1 MSGLFGAKGSVN
13 ATALSGMAF
22 QSSAYGNPVPILY
35 GTNRLTS
42 NLLDYD
48 DFWAYPS
55 TTKIGG
61 FMGMGGS
68 KVVTGYTYYA
78 NTIMGLC
85 EGPVVAVSRVW
96 NDQDILTLATASWYG
111 TSLLTGARPQTA
123 WGLWTTKHPAKAL
136 PYSGTALVVSN
147 SINLPGGTLGNWGFE
162 VTGLLATEADTTA
175 KILIGT
181 GTGSLTVFTLLDCNG
196 VAVTSMAAYPAWV
209 TYVNNTLTAS
219 TLSLVGGVY
228 KVTFASAPANGAL
241 IYWVGNSII
250 VNDAK
255 PASVIPDFLTNVDYG
270 AGVPSGYLADL
281 TQGGAAGAYS
291 TYCTAMGFKVAPV
304 FKDAK
309 GANEHLR
316 DILDAT
322 NSEVIRTPSAGGVM
336 QIQVIPYGDVAV
348 SANGASYSPVLTIQ
362 AALTDDDYLGVIDAT
377 SAPTGTDPIQITR
390 NSPGDT
396 YNTVPVSFCDRMAGY
411 NVSTL
416 SIPEPTDAALNGT
429 RKASAKSMPMVV
441 LRTHAQ
447 VLSAILGQAQVFK
460 KNRFKFQVG
469 WRFARLEPMDL
480 ITIQSNI
487 MGLGTTT
494 VRIISVTWPDESS
507 EDQGLTIE
515 AESNPIGWAHAT
527 VQAPLSTGG
536 TTTNTQIDPGA
547 TYAPVIFDV
556 APLASITGGPEIV
569 IGATGGADWGG
580 CNVYISNDNL
590 NFSPVGQITSKAT
603 YGVLTAGMLA
613 TGGAS
618 VDLTTAQGAL
628 TTITTA
634 QALAGQG
641 LCWVA
646 GASGGSQGE
655 MVDFSTATLGAA
667 FNYTLTLPV
676 RGAYGTTAATH
687 ANGAAFMALDAAP
700 IRYAVPSG
708 WLGSPIY
715 IKLQAFNRWGVGLQ
729 SLASTGVITY
739 TPTSQGVYANPDGN
753 PTTTLTGMN
762 ADDILSRSEKPALIN
777 AYNQI
782 VAIQGS
788 DSTVGSLDY
797 QAYQLGVTHAAFDT
811 AVGALFTFLS
821 GLTPSWTDLTKDT
834 PMGVGG
840 GAVLRTLWATIA
852 TEEQKLMAAIQS
864 AALSAAATNTLAK
877 LNVMAMKN
885 PSTAAFA
892 SGALPALPNGSYAAG
907 TCWLT
912 TDGLEYQVSADGTAW
927 QKVVVAATGLFG
939 QLVASQLTVANFD
952 NLVSNPT
959 SNPKQPN
966 GMAWPTGSYEAAGML
981 NGGGG
986 FSPSGYYRAA
996 QVAVSG
1002 DSGNTIVAR
1011 FPIREG
1017 ELYSA
1022 SCMGM
1027 YGSTI
1032 TGDASMA
1039 LLVEDNT
1046 GAVVAGIEVGQ
1057 ITSSATSG
1065 QTLQAQYQI
1074 PGGIHAAYLQVV
1086 IRIIGAASGTWCYFS
1101 NFYVRRCSDASM
1113 IVDGTLQTL
1122 FARIAGAIS
1131 STTYTAGSTGSSP
1144 VGFKLSATNFSS
1156 TDILGNVFNALMEI
1170 GGAINLG
1177 GYQLGQLGV
1186 AKLYYQSSYA
1196 GCIFQKSCASVG
1208 TLATPATSAW
1218 SWTAPKMGVSGNP
1231 YQVLITLVGGGAGG
1245 TGLATGNIGGGAG
1258 AQIQMYLTVTD
1269 GTVLSGN
1276 VGGGGG
1282 GLTGATATPP
1292 GGDTTLNIS
1301 GTNVSGYPSG
1311 LLWTAGGGS
1320 TAGLAG
1326 NGYGGT
1332 GTCNIAGGLTFG
1344 GAGANTSVA
1353 LVAGITYP
1361 VLQAGGGGGS
1371 AAGSN
1376 AAGWWGG
1383 ATLGGGAASLFG
1395 PGGGGTT
1402 VGGATGITPTTNL
1415 TNFSGAFGAGGGA
1428 GTAKGGAGAPGLIR
1442 IQIV

>member
-162 VTGLLATEADTTA
+162 VTGLLATEADTTT

-228 KVTFASAPANGAL
+228 KVTFASAPANGAS

-270 AGVPSGYLADL
+270 ASVPSGYLADL
-281 TQGGAAGAYS
+281 TQGGAARAYS
-291 TYCTAMGFKVAPV
+291 TYCTAMGFKIAPV
-304 FKDAK
+304 FKDPK

-348 SANGASYSPVLTIQ
+348 SANGASYAPVLTIQ

-377 SAPTGTDPIQITR
+377 STTIGTDPIQITR
-390 NSPGDT
+390 SSPGDT

-469 WRFARLEPMDL
+469 WRFSRLEPMDL

-515 AESNPIGWAHAT
+515 AESSPIGWAHAT
-527 VQAPLSTGG
+527 VQAPPSSGG

-547 TYAPVIFDV
+547 TFAPVIFDV

-569 IGATGGADWGG
+569 IGATGGIDWGG

-603 YGVLTAGMLA
+603 YGTLTAGMLA

-618 VDLTTAQGAL
+618 VDLTTAQGTL

-646 GASGGSQGE
+646 GASGGSGGE

-667 FNYTLTLPV
+667 FQYTLTLPV

-700 IRYAVPSG
+700 LRYAVPSG

-739 TPTSQGVYANPDGN
+739 TPTSQGTYANPDGN

-777 AYNQI
+777 QYNQI

-788 DSTVGSLDY
+788 NSTVGSLDY
-797 QAYQLGVTHAAFDT
+797 QAYQLGVSHSAFDT
-811 AVGALFTFLS
+811 AVGALFTWLS

-834 PMGVGG
+834 PLGTGG
-840 GAVLRTLWATIA
+840 GALLRSLWATIA
-852 TEEQKLMAAIQS
+852 TEQQKLMAAIQS
-864 AALSAAATNTLAK
+864 AALSAAATNTLVK
-877 LNVMAMKN
+877 LNVMGLKS
-885 PSTAAFA
+885 PSALYTTYA
-892 SGALPALPNGSYAAG
+892 SKPTLPNGTYPAG
-907 TCWLT
+907 SCWVT
-912 TDGLEYQVSADGTAW
+912 TDGKEVQVNADGTAW
-927 QKVVVAATGLFG
+927 EDVIVAATGLFG
-939 QLVASQLTVANFD
+939 HLVASQLTVANWD
-952 NLVSNPT
+952 NLVVNPNSDPDLFGGQWESAPAT
-959 SNPKQPN
+959 ANI
-966 GMAWPTGSYEAAGML
+966 AWCVLAPRRGVRVLTCGADGTVLAAITANIPAKVGDTFFFQADGIFASSYGGTPVILLVFYDTDRNYLTHYASAAI
-981 NGGGG
+981 
-986 FSPSGYYRAA
+986 
-996 QVAVSG
+996 
-1002 DSGNTIVAR
+1002 T
-1011 FPIREG
+1011 
-1017 ELYSA
+1017 SA
-1022 SCMGM
+1022 SSAAPSTVVCTGIAPAGTGYFVAALWHSGGTVDQTTQWNNFYLRRCM
-1027 YGSTI
+1027 
-1032 TGDASMA
+1032 DAQMTVDGFFTAQSA
-1039 LLVEDNT
+1039 
-1046 GAVVAGIEVGQ
+1046 AVGQ
-1057 ITSSATSG
+1057 F
-1065 QTLQAQYQI
+1065 
-1074 PGGIHAAYLQVV
+1074 
-1086 IRIIGAASGTWCYFS
+1086 IR
-1101 NFYVRRCSDASM
+1101 
-1113 IVDGTLQTL
+1113 
-1122 FARIAGAIS
+1122 
-1131 STTYTAGSTGSSP
+1131 STGYTAGSAGNAP
-1144 VGFKLSATNFSS
+1144 VGFKLGGSTFPC
-1156 TDILGNVFNALMEI
+1156 TDILGNVFNAQLEL
-1170 GGAINLG
+1170 GGSINLQ
-1177 GYQLGQLGV
+1177 GYQLNQLGV
-1186 AKLYYQSSYA
+1186 AKLYYNSTYA
-1196 GCIFQKSCASVG
+1196 GAIFQQTMIPVG
-1208 TLATPATSAW
+1208 TFGNTSAGW
-1218 SWTAPKMGVSGNP
+1218 TWTAPSMGAAATP
-1231 YQVLITLVGGGAGG
+1231 YQVLVTLVGGGAGG
-1245 TGLATGNIGGGAG
+1245 GYSAAYGGGAG
-1258 AQIQMYLTVTD
+1258 AMVQMILTVRG
-1269 GTVLSGN
+1269 GTVLSGQ
-1276 VGGGGG
+1276 VGAG
-1282 GLTGATATPP
+1282 GLGQTSGTANGAGGAT
-1292 GGDTTLNIS
+1292 TLQITGN
-1301 GTNVSGYPSG
+1301 NVSGYPSSTT
-1311 LLWTAGGGS
+1311 LWTAGGGA
-1320 TAGLAG
+1320 TTGGGGTLTCGITGGLGLAG
-1326 NGYGGT
+1326 SGGNSSSPVTIGVNFTAWGGGGGNSSQFPWSAGT
-1332 GTCNIAGGLTFG
+1332 GGNG
-1344 GAGANTSVA
+1344 GAASPFGPGGNSPGSSPVYNTTNFTGAF
-1353 LVAGITYP
+1353 G
-1361 VLQAGGGGGS
+1361 AGGGGGS
-1371 AAGSN
+1371 AS
-1376 AAGWWGG
+1376 
-1383 ATLGGGAASLFG
+1383 
-1395 PGGGGTT
+1395 
-1402 VGGATGITPTTNL
+1402 
-1415 TNFSGAFGAGGGA
+1415 AGGNGA
-1428 GTAKGGAGAPGLIR
+1428 HGLVK
-1442 IQIV
+1442 IQIL